1 MNKKTEINKLMVA
14 FSFLTDVDKEKFLDF
29 AIRDIKDNRDLIKDV
44 YGMIG
49 RAYHPMKEIEVWIE
63 GRLTKN
69 PSFPAKRVI
78 SECVIKLKLDRRM
91 EATLWSLAR
100 VVKKRVTRR
109 NERQA
114 KNNV

>member
-29 AIRDIKDNRDLIKDV
+29 AIRDIKDNRDLIKEI
-44 YGMIG
+44 YGMVA
-49 RAYHPMKEIEVWIE
+49 RVYQPMKEIDIWIE

-69 PSFPAKRVI
+69 PSFSAKRVLN
-78 SECVIKLKLDRRM
+78 ECVIAMKLDRRM

-109 NERQA
+109 IERQA